1 MKNFIIF
8 GPPGAGKGSQAV
20 ILSKRYN
27 LKHISTGDI
36 LREEIRNRTKLGMRV
51 KNLINQ
57 GLLVSDDVIIEIIE
71 DVIDHS
77 KEFSGFLYDGF
88 PRTINQFNALN
99 SMLIKHGYKVDAVIS
114 LIVEEEI
121 IIKRMLKRAELEGRS
136 DDANIDIVKKRI
148 ETYRTQTEPLI
159 EIFLK
164 EGIDYYPVAGNTT
177 IEDTFKH
184 ICKILDN
191 LS

>member
-1 MKNFIIF
+1 
-8 GPPGAGKGSQAV
+8 
-20 ILSKRYN
+20 
-27 LKHISTGDI
+27 
-36 LREEIRNRTKLGMRV
+36 
-51 KNLINQ
+51 
-57 GLLVSDDVIIEIIE
+57 
-71 DVIDHS
+71 
-77 KEFSGFLYDGF
+77 
-88 PRTINQFNALN
+88 
-99 SMLIKHGYKVDAVIS
+99 
-114 LIVEEEI
+114 
-121 IIKRMLKRAELEGRS
+121 MLKRAELEGRS